1 MRRRKASEIFSSGDF
16 TFAFF
21 RWNRDGTVTITLCG
35 KRGKRC
41 RFKARRGPGGKLVV
55 LEDQEVEWG

>member
-1 MRRRKASEIFSSGDF
+1 MRKRKASEIFSSGDF
-16 TFAFF
+16 TIAFF
-21 RWNRDGTVTITLCG
+21 RWHKDGTVTITL
-35 KRGKRC
+35 RSRHGKRC